1 LEIKSKH
8 SPKLEDIGSIVV
20 KRHPDWAN
28 YHRMNEPR
36 TYHEAQVSLPYSVAI
51 SLVEGRAFMDQY
63 DEVNLKKPEVMRLCR
78 MVQIEPDPTLT
89 RGVSCGMIIGM
100 KNGRKLEAL
109 VDYPKGSLQNPMT
122 EEERYEK
129 FKNLSLKLLNNNQ
142 RQIII
147 DKIFRMERIEKINT
161 FTSDIAI

>member
-1 LEIKSKH
+1 
-8 SPKLEDIGSIVV
+8 
-20 KRHPDWAN
+20 
-28 YHRMNEPR
+28 
-36 TYHEAQVSLPYSVAI
+36 
-51 SLVEGRAFMDQY
+51 
-63 DEVNLKKPEVMRLCR
+63 
-78 MVQIEPDPTLT
+78 
-89 RGVSCGMIIGM
+89 
-100 KNGRKLEAL
+100 
-109 VDYPKGSLQNPMT
+109 MT